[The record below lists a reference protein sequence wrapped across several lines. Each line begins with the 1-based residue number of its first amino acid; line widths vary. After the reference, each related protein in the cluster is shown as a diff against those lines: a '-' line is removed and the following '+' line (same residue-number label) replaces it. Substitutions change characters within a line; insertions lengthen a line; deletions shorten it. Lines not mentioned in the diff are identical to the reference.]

1 MVAGLFEE
9 MERARALTLWITE
22 DLDDAQ
28 ARARPDPDFS
38 PIGWHLGHVAWQ
50 EEVWLHRRIWGR
62 PPIAPEHD
70 ALFDSFR
77 SPKET
82 RSVRLPPLSAIRE
95 YAARVREVSA
105 RLAERD
111 HESELLED
119 GWVFRFL
126 ANHERQH
133 AEIIAIARLLL
144 RLPRAVE
151 SVAND
156 GATAEEGWHSFP
168 EGSFLMGADDPDGWD
183 NERRPHRRHLSSFL
197 LARRQVT
204 NGEWIEFIE
213 AGGYQT
219 RSLWSEAGWAFVRE
233 RGISAPLHWERD
245 AEGSWR
251 RFTLRGWVPLA
262 HDHPVAHVSFFEA
275 EAFARFAGG
284 RLPTEAEWERAARGD
299 RDHRFPGGD
308 LSWANL
314 GMRRGDTAPAG
325 GLAGNVWEWTSSFF
339 LPYPGFRPCPY
350 RGYSEPWFGE
360 AHRVLRGGSYLS
372 HSLMARS
379 CFRNWL
385 EPHIRA
391 YPAGLRLARDG
402 RS

>member
-156 GATAEEGWHSFP
+156 GATAEEGWHSFAEGSFLMGADDPDGWVFRFLANHERQHAEIIAIARLLLRLPRAVESVANDGATAEEGWHSFP

-204 NGEWIEFIE
+204 NGEWLAFIE

-219 RSLWSEAGWAFVRE
+219 RSLWSEAGWAFVRG
-233 RGISAPLHWERD
+233 RGTPAPRHRGRH
-245 AEGSWR
+245 AEGTW
-251 RFTLRGWVPLA
+251 P
-262 HDHPVAHVSFFEA
+262 
-275 EAFARFAGG
+275 
-284 RLPTEAEWERAARGD
+284 
-299 RDHRFPGGD
+299 
-308 LSWANL
+308 
-314 GMRRGDTAPAG
+314 
-325 GLAGNVWEWTSSFF
+325 
-339 LPYPGFRPCPY
+339 
-350 RGYSEPWFGE
+350 
-360 AHRVLRGGSYLS
+360 
-372 HSLMARS
+372 
-379 CFRNWL
+379 
-385 EPHIRA
+385 
-391 YPAGLRLARDG
+391 
-402 RS
+402 